1 MKQKTLDI
9 LGRHHTVEQIEE
21 TFHLARKIG
30 FDNINMDLIM
40 GLPEETIEDVAYTME
55 RLKALDPDNITIHSL
70 AIKRAARLNIF
81 KDRYKGLKIENTQAH
96 LDVAAHAA
104 EQMGL
109 TSYYLYRQKNMAGN
123 FENVGYA
130 KPGKAGIYNV
140 LIMEEKQTI
149 MALGA
154 GASTKFVLDHGA
166 RTERAEN
173 VKDVTSYLARIDE
186 MIDRK
191 AKKMEEISWH

>member
-1 MKQKTLDI
+1 M
-9 LGRHHTVEQIEE
+9 
-21 TFHLARKIG
+21 
-30 FDNINMDLIM
+30 
-40 GLPEETIEDVAYTME
+40 
-55 RLKALDPDNITIHSL
+55 
-70 AIKRAARLNIF
+70 
-81 KDRYKGLKIENTQAH
+81 
-96 LDVAAHAA
+96 AAHAA

-109 TSYYLYRQKNMAGN
+109 TPYYLYRQKNMAGN

-130 KPGKAGIYNV
+130 KQGKAGIYNV

>member
-1 MKQKTLDI
+1 M
-9 LGRHHTVEQIEE
+9 
-21 TFHLARKIG
+21 
-30 FDNINMDLIM
+30 
-40 GLPEETIEDVAYTME
+40 
-55 RLKALDPDNITIHSL
+55 
-70 AIKRAARLNIF
+70 
-81 KDRYKGLKIENTQAH
+81 
-96 LDVAAHAA
+96 
-104 EQMGL
+104 
-109 TSYYLYRQKNMAGN
+109 
-123 FENVGYA
+123 
-130 KPGKAGIYNV
+130 
-140 LIMEEKQTI
+140 IMEEKQTI

>member
-1 MKQKTLDI
+1 
-9 LGRHHTVEQIEE
+9 
-21 TFHLARKIG
+21 
-30 FDNINMDLIM
+30 
-40 GLPEETIEDVAYTME
+40 
-55 RLKALDPDNITIHSL
+55 
-70 AIKRAARLNIF
+70 
-81 KDRYKGLKIENTQAH
+81 
-96 LDVAAHAA
+96 
-104 EQMGL
+104 
-109 TSYYLYRQKNMAGN
+109 
-123 FENVGYA
+123 
-130 KPGKAGIYNV
+130 
-140 LIMEEKQTI
+140 